1 MLLHTNPV
9 NIVEAIKNKIDELFT
24 AEEENQKP
32 LVKFFKD
39 KDAGPPQDY
48 EQMLQ
53 SLEEEIRNHVSVEQ
67 QLKLEAEASQTECDE
82 AISQNQKLK
91 EKIAV
96 LL

>member
-9 NIVEAIKNKIDELFT
+9 NIVEAIKNKIDELFAT
-24 AEEENQKP
+24 EEENQKP
-32 LVKFFKD
+32 MIKFFKD
-39 KDAGPPQDY
+39 NNDGPPKDY

-82 AISQNQKLK
+82 AISENRKLK
-91 EKIAV
+91 ERIAV
-96 LL
+96 

>member
-24 AEEENQKP
+24 AEEDYQKP

-39 KDAGPPQDY
+39 KDAGPPKDY

-67 QLKLEAEASQTECDE
+67 QLKLEAEAAQAECDE
-82 AISQNQKLK
+82 AVSENQKLK